1 MRKVLP
7 FAALAA
13 LALAGACSENSLTG
27 LAHEPF
33 VITPVFDDIPNS
45 LDGSL
50 DAEAEVMPLMV
61 GGVNGTTQLSVMPR
75 GGDGKPG
82 CNLTGSTTLVVA
94 VSSSNTSVATVSPT
108 SITFESC
115 GDIHTLTVTPVAE
128 GMATISLAQTSNNTG
143 GTFDLAPAT
152 FTVNVSPATPTNTPP
167 SLTITGVSSG
177 GTYEKGA
184 VPAAVCNVT
193 DAEDGNSTF
202 PATLSAITGPNAADG
217 LGSQTASCSYT
228 DAGGLMASSSVMY
241 DIVDLSPP
249 VISYV
254 LNPPSPDGNN
264 GWYMSAVTLMWT
276 VTDSESPNSLQL
288 TGCVDQSIT
297 ADQTEITYSCSATS
311 AGGSSGPVDVS
322 IKRDATAPTISGS
335 RSPAANAYGWNNTDV
350 MVSFTCDDNLSGV
363 ASCGPDQTL
372 SNEGAGQSAAG
383 TAVDEAGNSAYTSVT
398 GINIDKTAPSV
409 SLVGGPADGA
419 SYSFGSVPAVP
430 TCSASDALSGL
441 VGSCSVS
448 GYGTAVGTH
457 TVTASATDMAGNS
470 SSATSTYTVDPWYL
484 SGFYQP
490 VGLPNSFVV
499 AAPGML
505 PTANSSTVWNSV
517 KSGSTVPLKF
527 HVFTANGGNEITT
540 VSGAFNSSNPFSV
553 LKITCSSNT
562 NEDAVEFTTTG
573 GTSLRYDAVE
583 GQFIQ
588 NWQTPSKQ
596 AGSCYRTSLK
606 TMDGSYLV
614 AFFKLK

>member
-1 MRKVLP
+1 MKKHL
-7 FAALAA
+7 FNIILAA
-13 LALAGACSENSLTG
+13 LILGTILGITSPVKSQGLVELAVL
-27 LAHEPF
+27 
-33 VITPVFDDIPNS
+33 
-45 LDGSL
+45 
-50 DAEAEVMPLMV
+50 
-61 GGVNGTTQLSVMPR
+61 
-75 GGDGKPG
+75 
-82 CNLTGSTTLVVA
+82 
-94 VSSSNTSVATVSPT
+94 
-108 SITFESC
+108 
-115 GDIHTLTVTPVAE
+115 
-128 GMATISLAQTSNNTG
+128 
-143 GTFDLAPAT
+143 
-152 FTVNVSPATPTNTPP
+152 
-167 SLTITGVSSG
+167 
-177 GTYEKGA
+177 
-184 VPAAVCNVT
+184 NVT
-193 DAEDGNSTF
+193 G
-202 PATLSAITGPNAADG
+202 TL
-217 LGSQTASCSYT
+217 
-228 DAGGLMASSSVMY
+228 
-241 DIVDLSPP
+241 
-249 VISYV
+249 
-254 LNPPSPDGNN
+254 GNN
-264 GWYMSAVTLMWT
+264 GFYVSDVAYSWTLPDT
-276 VTDSESPNSLQL
+276 AIPESIV
-288 TGCVDQSIT
+288 GCESGTIT
-297 ADQTEITYSCSATS
+297 QDTPPEGVFLLCYGEFL
-311 AGGSSGPVDVS
+311 GGIFIGGIIDDNGDIQDPV

-430 TCSASDALSGL
+430 TCLASDALSGL